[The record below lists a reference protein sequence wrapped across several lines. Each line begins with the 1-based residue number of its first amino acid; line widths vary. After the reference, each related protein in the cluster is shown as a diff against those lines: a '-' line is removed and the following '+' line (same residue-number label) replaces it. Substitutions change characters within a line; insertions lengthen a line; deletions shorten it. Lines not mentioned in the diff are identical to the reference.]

1 MNPENVLWLENTLV
15 ILEGGKLEFPERNV
29 ISGVQNQ

>member
-1 MNPENVLWLENTLV
+1 MNPENVLWLEKTLV
-15 ILEGGKLEFPERNV
+15 ILEGGKLELSERNV